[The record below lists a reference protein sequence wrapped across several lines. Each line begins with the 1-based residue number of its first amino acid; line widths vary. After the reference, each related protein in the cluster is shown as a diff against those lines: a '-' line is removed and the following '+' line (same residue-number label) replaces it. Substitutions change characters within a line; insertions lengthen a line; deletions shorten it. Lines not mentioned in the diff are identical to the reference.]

1 VRVAHRILTS
11 LSAECPSSV
20 AGAIFRLSNL
30 DKQKIDIRHQMR
42 AIEGELFLLSG
53 KSGALD
59 VEKPQHF
66 EHLCRRRTQLA
77 GELLLIDLR

>member
-1 VRVAHRILTS
+1 MLTS
-11 LSAECPSSV
+11 LSAKPPSSV
-20 AGAIFRLSNL
+20 AGVIFQLSNF

-53 KSGALD
+53 KSGDLD
-59 VEKPQHF
+59 VEKPQYF